1 MKKRIN
7 ILCTLM
13 LIALVLGVKNFDDF
27 RGKNPNVK
35 YQDISENNSSAEQ
48 VWQHIDIFPDNLI
61 VADTLYSATSGEA
74 YDACLYS
81 KHIAVKVPAPSLFTR
96 ILVKAGSLITS
107 IALILFWV
115 CFIRLI
121 VFINKGV
128 FNEMSVKRIRWM
140 GWLALIIYP
149 GKWLSVGIPDLILR
163 RQISFEGY
171 EIAQTMPQMTWL
183 IIGFGLLMFSLIM
196 KMGMEMKE
204 EQDLTI

>member
-1 MKKRIN
+1 
-7 ILCTLM
+7 M

-27 RGKNPNVK
+27 RGKNPNIK
-35 YQDISENNSSAEQ
+35 YQYIAEGNI
-48 VWQHIDIFPDNLI
+48 VRQHIDIFPDTLI
-61 VADTLYSATSGEA
+61 AADTLYSAASGEA

-81 KHIAVKVPAPSLFTR
+81 KHIAVKVPAPSLLTR

-107 IALILFWV
+107 VALILFWV

>member
-1 MKKRIN
+1 MKKKIN

-27 RGKNPNVK
+27 RGKNPNIK
-35 YQDISENNSSAEQ
+35 YQYIAEGNI
-48 VWQHIDIFPDNLI
+48 VRQHIDIFPDNLI
-61 VADTLYSATSGEA
+61 AADTLYSATSGEA

-81 KHIAVKVPAPSLFTR
+81 KHISVKVPAPSLFTR

-128 FNEMSVKRIRWM
+128 FNEMSIKRIRWM

>member
-1 MKKRIN
+1 MKKKIN

-27 RGKNPNVK
+27 RGKNPNIK
-35 YQDISENNSSAEQ
+35 YQYIAEGNI
-48 VWQHIDIFPDNLI
+48 VRQHIDIFPDTLI
-61 VADTLYSATSGEA
+61 AADTLYSATSGEA

-81 KHIAVKVPAPSLFTR
+81 KHIAVKVLAPSLFTR

>member
-27 RGKNPNVK
+27 RGKNPNIK
-35 YQDISENNSSAEQ
+35 YQYIAEGNI
-48 VWQHIDIFPDNLI
+48 VRQHIDIFPDTLI
-61 VADTLYSATSGEA
+61 AADTLYSATSGEA

-128 FNEMSVKRIRWM
+128 FNEMSIKRIRWM

-163 RQISFEGY
+163 KQISLEGY
-171 EIAQTMPQMTWL
+171 EIVQSMPQMTWL

>member
-1 MKKRIN
+1 MKKKIN

-27 RGKNPNVK
+27 RGKNSNIK
-35 YQDISENNSSAEQ
+35 YQYIAEGNI
-48 VWQHIDIFPDNLI
+48 VRQHIDIFPDTLI
-61 VADTLYSATSGEA
+61 AADTLYSAASGEA

-81 KHIAVKVPAPSLFTR
+81 KHIAVKVPAPSLLTR

-107 IALILFWV
+107 VALILFWV

>member
-1 MKKRIN
+1 MKKKIN

-27 RGKNPNVK
+27 RGKNPNIK
-35 YQDISENNSSAEQ
+35 YQYIAEGNI
-48 VWQHIDIFPDNLI
+48 VRQHIDIFPDNLI
-61 VADTLYSATSGEA
+61 AADTLYSATSGEA

>member
-1 MKKRIN
+1 MKKKIN

-27 RGKNPNVK
+27 RGKNPNIK
-35 YQDISENNSSAEQ
+35 YQYIAEGNI
-48 VWQHIDIFPDNLI
+48 VRQHIDIFPDTLI
-61 VADTLYSATSGEA
+61 AADTLYSAASGEA

-81 KHIAVKVPAPSLFTR
+81 KHMAVKVPAPSLFTL

>member
-1 MKKRIN
+1 MKKKIN
-7 ILCTLM
+7 ILCTLI

-27 RGKNPNVK
+27 RGKNPNIK
-35 YQDISENNSSAEQ
+35 YQYIAEGNI
-48 VWQHIDIFPDNLI
+48 VRQHIDIFPDTLI
-61 VADTLYSATSGEA
+61 AADTLYSAASGEA

>member
-27 RGKNPNVK
+27 RGKNPNIK
-35 YQDISENNSSAEQ
+35 YQYIAEGNI
-48 VWQHIDIFPDNLI
+48 VRQHIDIFPDNLI
-61 VADTLYSATSGEA
+61 AADTLYSATSGEA

>member
-1 MKKRIN
+1 MKKKIN

-13 LIALVLGVKNFDDF
+13 LIALIVGVTNFDDF

-35 YQDISENNSSAEQ
+35 YQDISENNSSPVQ

-61 VADTLYSATSGEA
+61 VADTLYSSISGEA

-81 KHIAVKVPAPSLFTR
+81 KHVALKVQAPSAFMGT
-96 ILVKAGSLITS
+96 LVKTGSLITN

-128 FNEMSVKRIRWM
+128 FNEMSIKRIRWM
-140 GWLALIIYP
+140 GWFALIIYP

-163 RQISFEGY
+163 KQISLEGY
-171 EIAQTMPQMTWL
+171 EIVQSMPQMTWL

-204 EQDLTI
+204 EQDLTV

>member
-1 MKKRIN
+1 MKKKIN

-27 RGKNPNVK
+27 RGKNPNIK
-35 YQDISENNSSAEQ
+35 YQYIAEGNI
-48 VWQHIDIFPDNLI
+48 VRQHIDIFPDTLI
-61 VADTLYSATSGEA
+61 AADTLYSAASGEA

-81 KHIAVKVPAPSLFTR
+81 KHIAVKVPAPSLLTR

-107 IALILFWV
+107 VALILFWV

>member
-1 MKKRIN
+1 MKKKIN

-27 RGKNPNVK
+27 RGKNPNIK
-35 YQDISENNSSAEQ
+35 YQYIAEGNI
-48 VWQHIDIFPDNLI
+48 VRQHIDIFPDNLI
-61 VADTLYSATSGEA
+61 AADTLYSATSGEA

-81 KHIAVKVPAPSLFTR
+81 KHIAVKVSAPSLFTR

-128 FNEMSVKRIRWM
+128 FNEMSIKRIRWM

-196 KMGMEMKE
+196 KKGMEMKE

>member
-1 MKKRIN
+1 MKKKIN

-27 RGKNPNVK
+27 RGKNPNIK
-35 YQDISENNSSAEQ
+35 YQYIAEGNI
-48 VWQHIDIFPDNLI
+48 VRQHIDIFPDNLI
-61 VADTLYSATSGEA
+61 AADTLYSATSGEA

-196 KMGMEMKE
+196 KMGMELKQ

>member
-1 MKKRIN
+1 MKKKIN

-27 RGKNPNVK
+27 RGKNPNIK
-35 YQDISENNSSAEQ
+35 YQYIAEGNI
-48 VWQHIDIFPDNLI
+48 VRQHIDIFPDNLI
-61 VADTLYSATSGEA
+61 AADTLYSATSGEA

-107 IALILFWV
+107 VALILFWV

>member
-1 MKKRIN
+1 MKKKIN

-27 RGKNPNVK
+27 RGKNPNIK
-35 YQDISENNSSAEQ
+35 YQYIAEGNI
-48 VWQHIDIFPDNLI
+48 VRQHIDIFPDTLI
-61 VADTLYSATSGEA
+61 AADTLYSAASGEA

-128 FNEMSVKRIRWM
+128 FNEMSIKRIRWM

>member
-1 MKKRIN
+1 MKKKIN

-27 RGKNPNVK
+27 RGKNPNIK
-35 YQDISENNSSAEQ
+35 YQYIAEGNI
-48 VWQHIDIFPDNLI
+48 VRQHIDIFPDNLI
-61 VADTLYSATSGEA
+61 AADTLYSATSGEA

-128 FNEMSVKRIRWM
+128 FNEMSIKRIRWM

>member
-1 MKKRIN
+1 MKKKIN

-27 RGKNPNVK
+27 RGKNPNIK
-35 YQDISENNSSAEQ
+35 YQYIAEGNI
-48 VWQHIDIFPDNLI
+48 VRQHIDIFPDTLI
-61 VADTLYSATSGEA
+61 AADTLYSATSGEA

-128 FNEMSVKRIRWM
+128 FNEMSIKRIRWM

-204 EQDLTI
+204 

>member
-1 MKKRIN
+1 MKKKIN

-27 RGKNPNVK
+27 RGKNPNIK
-35 YQDISENNSSAEQ
+35 YQYIAEGNI
-48 VWQHIDIFPDNLI
+48 VRQHIDIFPDTLI
-61 VADTLYSATSGEA
+61 AADTLYSAASGEA

-81 KHIAVKVPAPSLFTR
+81 KHLAVKVPAPSLLTR

-107 IALILFWV
+107 VALILFWV

-128 FNEMSVKRIRWM
+128 FYEMSVKRIRWM